1 MIQKI
6 KIIKT
11 LIIIFSLSLSFS
23 ANAQT
28 VEEIIKGRKAMFSEN
43 YQNAKKISILLKS
56 KRIEEAKPLMKK
68 ISDNY
73 IKLLDY
79 FPENAKEGF
88 KTGAL
93 PSIWENKDEFNALMK
108 KASDDMIKLAKAI
121 DTAEDLRENVYVRES
136 LETSQLSAKSGTR
149 FRSVSKETNPPKI
162 STTMAADVVSEV
174 RCGSKVGGSA
184 HNLLNTP
191 PASISEPTD
200 ASAIV
205 LISDFS
211 LGTEEDIGDVDSDE
225 EMAPS

>member
-1 MIQKI
+1 MKQKI

-11 LIIIFSLSLSFS
+11 LIIIFSLTFPLS
-23 ANAQT
+23 AHTKT

-43 YQNAKKISILLKS
+43 YKNAKKISILLKS

-121 DTAEDLRENVYVRES
+121 DTAEDLRAIQKELMWSNCTACHS
-136 LETSQLSAKSGTR
+136 R
-149 FRSVSKETNPPKI
+149 FR
-162 STTMAADVVSEV
+162 
-174 RCGSKVGGSA
+174 
-184 HNLLNTP
+184 
-191 PASISEPTD
+191 
-200 ASAIV
+200 
-205 LISDFS
+205 
-211 LGTEEDIGDVDSDE
+211 
-225 EMAPS
+225 APH